1 MQTSLSASTVNCI
14 IYMAFDHLHVCM
26 IVSLSVTDYVC
37 TCWLSEPH
45 TMRLYCACVCL
56 CICLWPHAYWILNS
70 IMCCK
75 SFTEHVHLNCLS
87 ADWEDSMASKL
98 LLRANLQGN
107 LQGDLAYCPCILH
120 SRKDEQQVFHFV
132 WMFGGSSWTDITK
145 KGPKLILLVAGPLS
159 HLST

>member
-1 MQTSLSASTVNCI
+1 
-14 IYMAFDHLHVCM
+14 M
-26 IVSLSVTDYVC
+26 IVSLSTTDYVC
-37 TCWLSEPH
+37 TCWLSELH

-56 CICLWPHAYWILNS
+56 CICLWPHAWWILNS
-70 IMCCK
+70 IMCCE
-75 SFTEHVHLNCLS
+75 SFTEHVYLNCVS
-87 ADWEDSMASKL
+87 ADWEDCMASKL

-145 KGPKLILLVAGPLS
+145 KRTQGHSFSCGTSSPSVYLGRHIHHMIQWTRPSLPILYTVRD
-159 HLST
+159 